1 MGRLLLIDGL
11 IAGALLGVWY
21 FWFIRYNHRKAATV
35 LRWVQFACADRGRVL
50 APRWI
55 GSSLLQAT
63 LHLPSRWFADARLT
77 VHLLPRHVP
86 VQWMISRWR
95 KQKETLTFEA
105 DLEYAPGFQLDVFNH
120 RWCGRSRSK
129 FFSRSQEWSL
139 SRPGPVVLT
148 TREQWAQELTPV
160 VNALVAS
167 REKNFL
173 NVRFRPESPHFSA
186 TVALETLYD
195 KEAAAGLLTV
205 LRELAAG
212 ASAKQL

>member
-129 FFSRSQEWSL
+129 FFSRSREWSL
-139 SRPGPVVLT
+139 S
-148 TREQWAQELTPV
+148 QWRKGVQKSE
-160 VNALVAS
+160 
-167 REKNFL
+167 
-173 NVRFRPESPHFSA
+173 
-186 TVALETLYD
+186 
-195 KEAAAGLLTV
+195 
-205 LRELAAG
+205 
-212 ASAKQL
+212 ASAWQQGAA